1 MGLRISWAMG
11 VVAPWCLGV
20 GLVVSMAADAG
31 QDAVIGASV
40 APHSILAITAPG
52 DLIPATVSGAA
63 FGLDPQRWTSMQAAG
78 LSPGDRSEFDQ
89 MPEEIQP
96 RIMLKAHVHGFPET
110 DRSHR
115 GDPTVG
121 LRPTFGSQLER
132 SGGLAALRTHQMIFA
147 DAETFQSD
155 VFVVGAVPPT
165 SGASGFT
172 AWPEGENPTTAPAS
186 GAASPTQTGS
196 AETYRPANINERFLQ
211 GATPEV
217 ARAMSLASTT
227 PAPADATPVEVVAL
241 PTIPGGVPVDL
252 SAMPS
257 DRPDY
262 AALIGEDQSQRE
274 EHCLAQAI
282 YFEARSESEKGQA
295 AVAQVVLNRVSSGLY
310 PPTICGVV
318 FQNRQYYHACQ
329 FSFACEGR
337 SLRVTEPEAWRR
349 AEHIAAAVTSG
360 QTYVADVGDATHY
373 HALYVHPYWARRLQ
387 RTDRIGQHVFYKLR
401 PGQS

>member
-1 MGLRISWAMG
+1 MG

-40 APHSILAITAPG
+40 APQGILAITAPG
-52 DLIPATVSGAA
+52 DLIPATVSGPA
-63 FGLDPQRWTSMQAAG
+63 FGLDPQGWRATQAARLDQG
-78 LSPGDRSEFDQ
+78 GPSEFDQ

-96 RIMLKAHVHGFPET
+96 RIVLKAHIHGFPDI
-110 DRSHR
+110 DRTHR
-115 GDPTVG
+115 GDPAVG
-121 LRPTFGSQLER
+121 LRPTFGSQLEQP
-132 SGGLAALRTHQMIFA
+132 GGLAALRTHQIMFA
-147 DAETFQSD
+147 SAETFQSD
-155 VFVVGAVPPT
+155 AFVAGVAAAAPKV
-165 SGASGFT
+165 ASFT
-172 AWPEGENPTTAPAS
+172 AWPAGETPTSAPAS
-186 GAASPTQTGS
+186 GAASPTQAGS
-196 AETYRPANINERFLQ
+196 AETYRPANITERLLQ

-217 ARAMSLASTT
+217 ARAISLASTT

-241 PTIPGGVPVDL
+241 PTIPGGAPVEL
-252 SAMPS
+252 SAVPT

-262 AALIGEDQSQRE
+262 ASLVGEDQSQRE
-274 EHCLAQAI
+274 QHCLAQAI
-282 YFEARSESEKGQA
+282 YFEARGESEKGQA

-310 PPTICGVV
+310 PSTICGVV

-349 AEHIAAAVTSG
+349 AEHIAASVTSG

-373 HALYVHPYWARRLQ
+373 HALYVHPYWARKLQ

-401 PGQS
+401 PGQT

>member
-40 APHSILAITAPG
+40 APRSILAVTAPG
-52 DLIPATVSGAA
+52 DLIPSTVSGAA
-63 FGLDPQRWTSMQAAG
+63 FNLDPQGWGATQAAN
-78 LSPGDRSEFDQ
+78 LNQANRSEFEQ

-96 RIMLKAHVHGFPET
+96 RIVLKAHVHGFPET
-110 DRSHR
+110 DSSHR
-115 GDPTVG
+115 GDPAVG

-132 SGGLAALRTHQMIFA
+132 AGGLAALRTHQMIFA

-155 VFVVGAVPPT
+155 AFVAVAAAPT
-165 SGASGFT
+165 SDASSFT
-172 AWPEGENPTTAPAS
+172 AWPAGETPTSAPTS
-186 GAASPTQTGS
+186 GAASPTQAGS
-196 AETYRPANINERFLQ
+196 VETYRPANITERLLQ

-217 ARAMSLASTT
+217 AAAVSLASTT
-227 PAPADATPVEVVAL
+227 PAPADETPVEVVAL
-241 PTIPGGVPVDL
+241 PTIPGRVPVDL
-252 SAMPS
+252 SAVPTG
-257 DRPDY
+257 RPDY

-274 EHCLAQAI
+274 ERCLAQAI

-337 SLRVTEPEAWRR
+337 SLRITEPEAWRR
-349 AEHIAAAVTSG
+349 AQHVAAAVTSG

>member
-1 MGLRISWAMG
+1 
-11 VVAPWCLGV
+11 
-20 GLVVSMAADAG
+20 
-31 QDAVIGASV
+31 
-40 APHSILAITAPG
+40 
-52 DLIPATVSGAA
+52 
-63 FGLDPQRWTSMQAAG
+63 
-78 LSPGDRSEFDQ
+78 

-96 RIMLKAHVHGFPET
+96 RIVLKAHVHGFPET

-132 SGGLAALRTHQMIFA
+132 AGGLTALRMHQMIFA

-155 VFVVGAVPPT
+155 AFVVGVTAP
-165 SGASGFT
+165 ASDASSFM
-172 AWPEGENPTTAPAS
+172 AWPEGENPTTAPA
-186 GAASPTQTGS
+186 AARPRRRKPDRPRPTVRPISMKGSCRVRRPRLHAPYRSPRRRRRRLTPPLSKSSPYRRSRAGLRS
-196 AETYRPANINERFLQ
+196 IYRPCR
-211 GATPEV
+211 
-217 ARAMSLASTT
+217 
-227 PAPADATPVEVVAL
+227 
-241 PTIPGGVPVDL
+241 PTG
-252 SAMPS
+252 
-257 DRPDY
+257 PDY